1 MAERYCDERQKSLW
15 NFNRDECT
23 VNYINHV
30 VIGIGINVQN
40 ESFPKEIEQVATS
53 ILMETGQHVN
63 RAELIEEY

>member
-1 MAERYCDERQKSLW
+1 MSAQLD
-15 NFNRDECT
+15 
-23 VNYINHV
+23 YINHV

-63 RAELIEEY
+63 RAELIEGSIRVSLNVIMGYF